1 LSKLESLN
9 LSYNK
14 IQEIPVF
21 LTALHRLVNLDVS
34 HNLITSVPRGLG
46 YCESLAAF
54 NLEGNH
60 VFSPPPMILKMGTP
74 AVIFYLRQLCDADKN
89 EKVDLHG
96 LDLPLLPQEFSEL
109 TLVKDVDISNN
120 LLTSIRP
127 LQVMTQLTSLNPES

>member
-1 LSKLESLN
+1 
-9 LSYNK
+9 
-14 IQEIPVF
+14 
-21 LTALHRLVNLDVS
+21 
-34 HNLITSVPRGLG
+34 
-46 YCESLAAF
+46 
-54 NLEGNH
+54 
-60 VFSPPPMILKMGTP
+60 MILKMGTP

-127 LQVMTQLTSLNPES
+127 LQVLTQLTVTKP